1 MLAARVLADH
11 FDGVTLLER
20 DRFPETSAARK
31 GLPQGRHVHVLLER
45 GRGALER
52 FLPGL
57 TGELVRAGA
66 EPLDWIR
73 DVAWM
78 NPYGWYVRFPGD
90 LRLLASTR
98 DLIDCGVHAARAI
111 AAKLP
116 NDAHPGG
123 GRLRCRPDRRAE
135 RQRPHRRCPASRSHG

>member
-1 MLAARVLADH
+1 RRHAVVVGGSLAGTLAARVLSDH

-20 DRFPETSAARK
+20 DRFRETPAARK

-66 EPLDWIR
+66 QPLDFIR
-73 DVAWM
+73 EVAWM
-78 NPYGWYVRFPGD
+78 SPYGWDVRLPRG
-90 LRLLASTR
+90 LPPLASTR
-98 DLIDCGVHAARAI
+98 ALI
-111 AAKLP
+111 AA
-116 NDAHPGG
+116 A
-123 GRLRCRPDRRAE
+123 LRAR
-135 RQRPHRRCPASRSHG
+135 

>member
-1 MLAARVLADH
+1 RHFDGAGLLAVPRRRHAVVGGSLAGLLAARVLSDH

-20 DRFPETSAARK
+20 ARFPETPAARK
-31 GLPQGRHVHVLLER
+31 GLPQGRHVHVMLER

-66 EPLDWIR
+66 EPLDATL

-90 LRLLASTR
+90 L
-98 DLIDCGVHAARAI
+98 
-111 AAKLP
+111 
-116 NDAHPGG
+116 
-123 GRLRCRPDRRAE
+123 
-135 RQRPHRRCPASRSHG
+135 